1 MARINVA
8 GRQPSRTLDVVHI
21 IIGIVIVVMAVMAFI
36 DPTENMVLF
45 PLIFFAAAI
54 LKIVSGAST
63 ILNAKRAH
71 EHTSPQGTIEL
82 GIGILIAVLGV
93 VSAVSVWYS

>member
-8 GRQPSRTLDVVHI
+8 GRQPSRMLDMVHI

-45 PLIFFAAAI
+45 PL
-54 LKIVSGAST
+54 SGANT

-82 GIGILIAVLGV
+82 AVGILIAVLGV
-93 VSAVSVWYS
+93 LSAVSVWY

>member
-1 MARINVA
+1 MSRINTVS
-8 GRQPSRTLDVVHI
+8 RQQSRALDMVHI
-21 IIGIVIVVMAVMAFI
+21 IIGIVILVMAVLAFL

-54 LKIVSGAST
+54 LKVVGGIHT

-71 EHTSPQGTIEL
+71 ERTSTQGVIQLTL
-82 GIGILIAVLGV
+82 GILIAILGV
-93 VSAVSVWYS
+93 VSAISVWN

>member
-1 MARINVA
+1 M
-8 GRQPSRTLDVVHI
+8 VHI

-54 LKIVSGAST
+54 LKIVSGANA
-63 ILNAKRAH
+63 ILGAKRAH
-71 EHTSPQGTIEL
+71 EHSSTQGTIEL
-82 GIGILIAVLGV
+82 IVGMLIAALGV
-93 VSAVSVWYS
+93 VSAVSVWAV

>member
-8 GRQPSRTLDVVHI
+8 GRQPSRMLDMVHI
-21 IIGIVIVVMAVMAFI
+21 IIGIVIVAM
-36 DPTENMVLF
+36 
-45 PLIFFAAAI
+45 AAI
-54 LKIVSGAST
+54 LKIVSGANT

-82 GIGILIAVLGV
+82 VVGILIAVLGV
-93 VSAVSVWYS
+93 VSAVSVWAV

>member
-8 GRQPSRTLDVVHI
+8 GRQPSRMLDMVHI

-54 LKIVSGAST
+54 LKIVSGSNT

-82 GIGILIAVLGV
+82 VVGILIAVLGV
-93 VSAVSVWYS
+93 VSAVSVWAV

>member
-8 GRQPSRTLDVVHI
+8 GRQPSRMLDMVHI

-54 LKIVSGAST
+54 LKIVSGANT
-63 ILNAKRAH
+63 ILNAKRATGH
-71 EHTSPQGTIEL
+71 DRTRRRHPHRRTRRAVGRKCL
-82 GIGILIAVLGV
+82 VLI
-93 VSAVSVWYS
+93 

>member
-1 MARINVA
+1 MARINAA
-8 GRQPSRTLDVVHI
+8 GRQPSRTLDMVHI

-45 PLIFFAAAI
+45 PLIFLAAAI
-54 LKIVSGAST
+54 LKIVSGVNT

-82 GIGILIAVLGV
+82 VVGILIAALGV
-93 VSAVSVWYS
+93 VSAVSVWAV